1 MALADAPSWAR
12 GERDAA
18 SRQGGEGDA
27 LARDRLEEVLERI
40 CRALARQHHG
50 DALELIA
57 AQAHSTRQACWW
69 CGQRR
74 GRPLSLEGI
83 EESSPQRHTAHPQ
96 RARREADAARQ
107 LCVGCRFAPRATRA
121 VLG

>member
-1 MALADAPSWAR
+1 MALAYAPSWAR

-27 LARDRLEEVLERI
+27 LAHDRLKEVLERI
-40 CRALARQHHG
+40 GRALARQHHS

-57 AQAHSTRQACWW
+57 AQAHSTRHACWW

-74 GRPLSLEGI
+74 GRPFSLQGI
-83 EESSPQRHTAHPQ
+83 EEPST
-96 RARREADAARQ
+96 
-107 LCVGCRFAPRATRA
+107 
-121 VLG
+121 